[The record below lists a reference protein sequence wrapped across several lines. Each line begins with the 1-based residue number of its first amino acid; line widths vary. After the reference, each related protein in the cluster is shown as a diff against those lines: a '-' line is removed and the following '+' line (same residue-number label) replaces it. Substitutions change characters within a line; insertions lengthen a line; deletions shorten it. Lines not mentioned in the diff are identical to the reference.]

1 MKKHDRKAELL
12 KVLGHEDEIKALQ
25 HAEIMRSALL
35 TIHTW
40 ASVPGALDEERTR
53 NIARVALNWRRT

>member
-12 KVLGHEDEIKALQ
+12 KALGHEDEVKALQ

-35 TIHTW
+35 AIHTW
-40 ASVPGALDEERTR
+40 ASIPGALDDERTR
-53 NIARVALNWRRT
+53 KIAREALEWGRT